1 MNASYLMSVLD
12 LYLKKTNEKLNIEI
26 IKYNE
31 YIKFNFFYD
40 SSSINKTYI
49 SIDKDSFVR
58 FSKILFS
65 KIQKN
70 EDIIEELID
79 EENNYIVKFK
89 KRTITFSWFNQEEL
103 KYIRSHLEVKDKDFT
118 FNNINIQQE
127 NNDNTKYEDKV
138 ITKNSK
144 FAFSMGFSSFM
155 TLFLSAI
162 WFLDIFMIAL
172 WIFKA
177 LK

>member
-1 MNASYLMSVLD
+1 MNISYLISVLD
-12 LYLKKTNEKLNIEI
+12 LYLKKTNEKLNIEM
-26 IKYNE
+26 IKYDE

-49 SIDKDSFVR
+49 SVDIDSFNR

-65 KIQKN
+65 KMKKN
-70 EDIIEELID
+70 EDIVEELID
-79 EENNYIVKFK
+79 DNNNYVIKFK
-89 KRTITFSWFNQEEL
+89 NRTITFCWFEKNEL
-103 KYIRSHLEVKDKDFT
+103 ENIRSYFDIKNKSFT
-118 FNNINIQQE
+118 FDKVMSNEIITNE
-127 NNDNTKYEDKV
+127 KYEDKV
-138 ITKNSK
+138 VNKNHK
-144 FAFSMGFSSFM
+144 FAFSMGFSSFI
-155 TLFLSAI
+155 TIFLSAI